1 MGLPINNLS
10 VNNIL
15 SNLGVASKKAKD
27 IFYNSNG
34 TLKSEI
40 ELRSVVTG
48 ELHSKH
54 CPNLATLR
62 VRRNLA
68 SFKGYENFTL
78 SVNGTVYSQD
88 WRGISSTMAQ
98 GRTKIHVSS
107 GGASFSVSSNSSA
120 LKFLQ
125 YSDGIIPYWDTNYSV
140 TLENRTGILTVTA
153 GGQSVT
159 ITVTQRRKPYISG
172 LPSNPYISNAVGDN
186 SPSWEEYQINSN
198 YGHEWNVTSDHQD
211 FFGSINDERM
221 LRLSYVPELDVG
233 YNNKSGIA
241 TMTISLE
248 GVSYSLDV
256 SGTYHSGNLEPP
268 SEQ

>member
-1 MGLPINNLS
+1 MALPVNNLS
-10 VNNIL
+10 VQYVL
-15 SNLGVASKKAKD
+15 STLGVTSKKTRD

-34 TLKSEI
+34 TLKSES
-40 ELRSVVTG
+40 ELRSIVTG
-48 ELHSKH
+48 NLHPSH
-54 CPNLATLR
+54 CPDLATLR
-62 VRRNLA
+62 TRRNLS

-78 SVNGTVYSQD
+78 SVGNTTYSQD
-88 WRGISSTMAQ
+88 WRGILSATAQ
-98 GRTKIHVSS
+98 GRPKIHVSS
-107 GGASFSVSSNSSA
+107 GGASFSVSSNEST

-125 YSDGIIPYWDTNYSV
+125 YADGIIPYWDTNYNV
-140 TLENRTGILTVTA
+140 TLENRTGVLTVTA
-153 GGQSVT
+153 GGQSVD

-172 LPSNPYISNAVGDN
+172 LPLNPHISNSVGDN
-186 SPSWEEYQINSN
+186 SPSWEVYQINSN
-198 YGHEWNVTSDHQD
+198 YGHEWDVISDHQD

-233 YNNKSGIA
+233 YNNKSGSA

-256 SGTYHSGNLEPP
+256 SGTYHSENLEPP